1 MSQQSFKVEGMS
13 CASCAASIENHARK
27 IPGVQK
33 ATVNFATE
41 SAQFEMDDGLEEK
54 LKSEVADLGFKLHD
68 KTTSSSEDEADH
80 QKKKDDERTSSI
92 RKFWF
97 ALSMSILLFMMAMGP
112 GKDLVS
118 KQVNWWIQFLL
129 ASPVFLIIGRPFW
142 QAVIVFVKK
151 GHSNMNTLIGLGTGA
166 AYFYSAFITVFFDF
180 SQSLS
185 LSQNVYFEAVGFIIS
200 FVYLGQYFEA
210 QARKKARAAMDALF
224 KIGAK
229 EAVRIN
235 DQGEEENVPIEKVEK
250 GDRLRVRPGEKIPV
264 DGKIQKGLSS
274 IDESMMTG
282 EPLPVK
288 KGEGDDVFGG
298 TINSDGSL
306 IIKATKVG
314 NDTFLSQVIE
324 FVEKA
329 QLAKPDIQRYADKI
343 SGIFVPVIV
352 VVALITFALWF
363 IFGPEPKW
371 AHALSSL
378 IAVLVIACPCALGL
392 ATPTAVIVATGRASQ
407 RGILISGGD
416 VIEKGS
422 FIDAIV
428 FDKTGTLTYGKPF
441 VEKLLCRENVDTNQR
456 QELIDQVTSIEVY
469 SEHPL
474 SRAIVNF
481 GKENGAKIIDPDS
494 FEIVPGLGL
503 KASIS
508 GHDYLIGSEDLLKN
522 NEIDASEMNQIIES
536 ENILGSLAYI
546 ARGRKV
552 LGAYVLNDQV
562 KPKAQ
567 ETLKKFRDQGI
578 ETWLITGD
586 NELMAKKLGQELEI
600 DHIKS
605 RALPEDKAKYIEE
618 IQKRGKRVAMIGDGV
633 NDALAL
639 SKADLS
645 LAMGTGSDVAME
657 ASDVTLVKGEIE
669 KAYDFLNLSFE
680 SMKIIKQN
688 LFLSFVYNVSFI
700 PLAAGALYP
709 WLGWQMPP
717 VFASVA
723 MGASSICVVTNSLRI
738 RGVLK

>member
-1 MSQQSFKVEGMS
+1 MLKQKFKVEGMS
-13 CASCAASIENHARK
+13 CASCAASIENHTKK
-27 IPGVQK
+27 ISGIKK

-41 SAQFEMDDGLEEK
+41 SAQFEMEDGLEDK
-54 LKSEVADLGFKLHD
+54 LKREVAELGFKLHD
-68 KTTSSSEDEADH
+68 ESGHSRDEE
-80 QKKKDDERTSSI
+80 KDQESTKEDERTSSI

-97 ALSMSILLFMMAMGP
+97 SLVMSLTLFFMAMGP
-112 GKDLVS
+112 GQDLVS
-118 KQVNWWIQFLL
+118 KQVNWWIQFAL

-142 QAVIVFVKK
+142 QAVLVFVKK

-166 AYFYSAFITVFFDF
+166 AYLYSAFITVFFDF

-210 QARKKARAAMDALF
+210 QARKKARAAMDSLF

-235 DQGEEENVPIEKVEK
+235 EQGEEESIPIDDVQK

-264 DGKIQKGLSS
+264 DGKVQKGLSS
-274 IDESMMTG
+274 VDESMMTG
-282 EPLPVK
+282 EPLPVQK
-288 KGEGDDVFGG
+288 NEGDDVYGG

-306 IIKATKVG
+306 VIRATKVG
-314 NDTFLSQVIE
+314 NETFLAQVIE

-352 VVALITFALWF
+352 AVSILTFVLWF

-392 ATPTAVIVATGRASQ
+392 ATPTAVVVATGRASQ
-407 RGILISGGD
+407 KGILISGGD

-422 FIDAIV
+422 FIEAIV

-441 VEKLLCRENVDTNQR
+441 VEKLLCLEKVNSQLR
-456 QELIDQVTSIEVY
+456 QELIDQVSSIEIY

-474 SRAIVNF
+474 SRAIVSH
-481 GKENGAKIIDPDS
+481 GKDHEAKITDPDS

-503 KASIS
+503 QASIS
-508 GHDYLIGSEDLLKN
+508 GHNYLIGSEDLLKKN
-522 NEIDASEMNQIIES
+522 NIATSQMNKIIES
-536 ENILGSLAYI
+536 EEVLGSLAYI
-546 ARGRKV
+546 SRDSEV
-552 LGAYVLNDQV
+552 LGVYVLNDQV
-562 KPKAQ
+562 KPKAK
-567 ETLKKFRDQGI
+567 ETLKKFRDQGV

-586 NELMAKKLGQELEI
+586 NELMAKKMGQELEI
-600 DHIKS
+600 DHIVS
-605 RALPEDKAKYIEE
+605 RALPEDKAKHVEE

-639 SKADLS
+639 SQADLS

-669 KAYDFLNLSFE
+669 KGYDFLKLSFE

-688 LFLSFVYNVSFI
+688 LFLSFVYNMSFV

-738 RGVLK
+738 RGALK

>member
-1 MSQQSFKVEGMS
+1 MGTLSYKVEGMS
-13 CASCAASIENHARK
+13 CASCAASIENHAQK
-27 IPGVQK
+27 IPGVRK

-41 SAQFEMDDGLEEK
+41 SAQFEMDETLQDK
-54 LKSEVADLGFKLHD
+54 LKSEVSSLGFKLHD
-68 KTTSSSEDEADH
+68 KNEESNDSKEGASS
-80 QKKKDDERTSSI
+80 QDDERSSTI
-92 RKFWF
+92 KKFWF
-97 ALSMSILLFMMAMGP
+97 SIGLSFALFFMAMGP
-112 GKDLVS
+112 GKGLVS
-118 KQVNWWIQFLL
+118 QQVNWWIQLIL
-129 ASPVFLIIGRPFW
+129 ASPVFLIVGRPFW
-142 QAVIVFVKK
+142 QAVIIFVKK

-166 AYFYSAFITVFFDF
+166 AYFYSLFITVFFDF
-180 SQSLS
+180 SQGLS
-185 LSQNVYFEAVGFIIS
+185 LTQNVYFEAVGFIIS
-200 FVYLGQYFEA
+200 FVYLGQFFEA

-224 KIGAK
+224 KMGAK
-229 EAVRIN
+229 EAIRIN
-235 DQGEEENVPIEKVEK
+235 DQGDEENVPIDQVKR
-250 GDRLRVRPGEKIPV
+250 GDRLRVRPGEKMPV
-264 DGKIQKGLSS
+264 DGRIVKGLSS
-274 IDESMMTG
+274 VDESMMTG

-288 KGEGDDVFGG
+288 KGEGDDVYGG

-314 NDTFLSQVIE
+314 GETFLAQVIE

-343 SGIFVPVIV
+343 SGIFVPVIIG
-352 VVALITFALWF
+352 VALVTFGLWF
-363 IFGPEPKW
+363 VFGPEPKW

-392 ATPTAVIVATGRASQ
+392 ATPTAVVVATGRASQ
-407 RGILISGGD
+407 KGILISGGD

-441 VEKLLCRENVDTNQR
+441 VENLLCSEGVGADLRKEI
-456 QELIDQVTSIEVY
+456 IDQVSSIEVY

-481 GKENGAKIIDPDS
+481 GKENDAKLTDPDS
-494 FEIVPGLGL
+494 FEIVAGLGL
-503 KASIS
+503 KASID
-508 GHDYLIGSEDLLKN
+508 GHEYLIGSEDLLKKY
-522 NEIDASEMNQIIES
+522 EIQATKMNQIIER
-536 ENILGSLAYI
+536 ENVLGSLAYV
-546 ARGRKV
+546 ARDSEV
-552 LGAYVLNDQV
+552 LAAYVLNDQV

-567 ETLKKFRDQGI
+567 ETLRKFKERGI

-586 NELMAKKLGQELEI
+586 NELMAEKLGRELEL

-605 RALPEDKAKYIEE
+605 RALPEDKARYIEE
-618 IQKRGKRVAMIGDGV
+618 IQKSGKRVAMIGDGV

-669 KAYDFLNLSFE
+669 KAYDFLELSIQ

-688 LFLSFVYNVSFI
+688 LFLSFFYNVSFI
-700 PLAAGALYP
+700 PLAAGVLYP
-709 WLGWQMPP
+709 WLAWQMPP